1 MPQPLEIPFPA
12 AVWVEHLEDDGARIP
27 ASKRPVQR
35 GAPVLMERLD
45 GRVFLV
51 GRRAHRVAE
60 GLSAKRALSIVNGR
74 LRLRRE
80 PIEQRWH
87 RPGRPAADLAAIR
100 KAAGPPGGPDGW
112 STKRRLLPVL
122 VDRSQYA
129 HGDLQSWCGTGQGRG
144 ILRFASGGSR
154 PCDG

>member
-60 GLSAKRALSIVNGR
+60 GLSAHRA
-74 LRLRRE
+74 
-80 PIEQRWH
+80 RWH
-87 RPGRPAADLAAIR
+87 RAPVDPPRTSRRSERLPAHQAVRPDGRRRGASCRCLRIARSTHTEIFSPGAELA
-100 KAAGPPGGPDGW
+100 KAAESYG
-112 STKRRLLPVL
+112 
-122 VDRSQYA
+122 SQA
-129 HGDLQSWCGTGQGRG
+129 AGAGRVTY
-144 ILRFASGGSR
+144 L
-154 PCDG
+154 